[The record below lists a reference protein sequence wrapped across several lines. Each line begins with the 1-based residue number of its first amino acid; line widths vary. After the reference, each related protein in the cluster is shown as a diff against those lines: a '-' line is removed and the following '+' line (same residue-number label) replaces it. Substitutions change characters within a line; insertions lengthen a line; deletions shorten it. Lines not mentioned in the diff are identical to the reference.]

1 MKRHWVGLA
10 LAASLLV
17 NAGVLGA
24 VVYAAWQRG
33 GPGELP
39 YFGMPH
45 ENLPEYLGLTAAQR
59 ANWHAMEQGFL
70 ADLTSDAR
78 EIAAH
83 RERMIRTIFGERADP
98 AAVEAERAAIFA
110 LQERQQRRI
119 IGQLLKE
126 RDVLAPEQ
134 RAKLAAHLLRQA
146 PMGAAPVRP

>member
-1 MKRHWVGLA
+1 MKRNWVGLA

-24 VVYAAWQRG
+24 VGYATWQRG
-33 GPGELP
+33 GPSQGT

-45 ENLPEYLGLTAAQR
+45 EDLPGYLGLTAEQR
-59 ANWHAMEQGFL
+59 VHWHAMEQGFL
-70 ADLTSDAR
+70 GALTSDAR
-78 EIAAH
+78 EIAAR

-126 RDVLAPEQ
+126 REVLTAEQ
-134 RAKLAAHLLRQA
+134 RARLAEHLLRQA
-146 PMGAAPVRP
+146 PAGTIQARP